1 MKMHHF
7 STQNCPFAQMKIFF
21 TKPVNKP
28 CSFHSCLS
36 AGQKPKSDI
45 NLLIKYLLLEKTE
58 ISLAESRF

>member
-1 MKMHHF
+1 
-7 STQNCPFAQMKIFF
+7 MKIFF
-21 TKPVNKP
+21 KKPVNKP